1 MTEDRVQK
9 TEVLSRLRRGFSIK
23 ARRSRPMFCP
33 LSSVLCLLMP
43 VFCLLSSALASPP
56 DSVQATYDVYK
67 NGMRVEIRETYT
79 RDEDRYT
86 LSSVWT
92 PVGLLAILKPEKIFI
107 ESSGLVDKQG
117 LQPLLLNHR
126 RELDKNK
133 NSRAEFDWNNKQLT
147 LIHQAQRTVVPL
159 PAKTQD
165 RLSVMYQFMFL
176 PLQNAA
182 ALDFPMTNGEKLDN
196 YHYAITHNQT
206 IKVPAGEFKATHLDS
221 QAKPGER
228 RTEIWLATQYNNLPC
243 KMTITEANGDQL
255 TQVLSK
261 LTIKP

>member
-1 MTEDRVQK
+1 MK
-9 TEVLSRLRRGFSIK
+9 L
-23 ARRSRPMFCP
+23 P
-33 LSSVLCLLMP
+33 LQ
-43 VFCLLSSALASPP
+43 ALAWLMLCASTAALAAAP

-79 RDEDRYT
+79 RDKDRYT

-107 ESSGLVDKQG
+107 ESSGLVGKQG

-126 RELDKNK
+126 RELDENK
-133 NSRAEFDWNNKQLT
+133 NSRAEFDWNGKQLA
-147 LIHQAQRTVVPL
+147 LIHQAQRRVVAL
-159 PAKTQD
+159 PDGTQD

-176 PLQNAA
+176 SLQNAA
-182 ALDFPMTNGEKLDN
+182 VLDFPMTNGEKLDN

-206 IKVPAGEFKATHLDS
+206 VKVPAGEFKAIHLDS

-228 RTEIWLATQYNNLPC
+228 RTEIWLATQHNNLPC

>member
-1 MTEDRVQK
+1 
-9 TEVLSRLRRGFSIK
+9 
-23 ARRSRPMFCP
+23 
-33 LSSVLCLLMP
+33 MP

-165 RLSVMYQFMFL
+165 RLSVMYQFMSL

-206 IKVPAGEFKATHLDS
+206 IKVPAGEFKAAHLDS

>member
-1 MTEDRVQK
+1 MK
-9 TEVLSRLRRGFSIK
+9 L
-23 ARRSRPMFCP
+23 P
-33 LSSVLCLLMP
+33 LQTLAWLMLCASTL
-43 VFCLLSSALASPP
+43 VFAAPP

-67 NGMRVEIRETYT
+67 NGMRVEIREVYT
-79 RDEDRYT
+79 RDKDRYT

-107 ESSGLVDKQG
+107 ESSGLVGKRG

-126 RELDKNK
+126 RELDENK
-133 NSRAEFDWNNKQLT
+133 NSRAEFDWNGKQLT
-147 LIHQAQRTVVPL
+147 LIHQAQRMVVAL
-159 PAKTQD
+159 PDGTQD

-176 PLQNAA
+176 SLQDAA

-206 IKVPAGEFKATHLDS
+206 VKVPSGEFKAAHLDS

-228 RTEIWLATQYNNLPC
+228 RTEIWLATQYHNLPC

>member
-1 MTEDRVQK
+1 MKLPLQTLAWLMLCAS
-9 TEVLSRLRRGFSIK
+9 TLVL
-23 ARRSRPMFCP
+23 A
-33 LSSVLCLLMP
+33 
-43 VFCLLSSALASPP
+43 APP

-79 RDEDRYT
+79 RDHDRYA

-107 ESSGLVDKQG
+107 ESSGLIGKQG

-126 RELDKNK
+126 RELDGNK
-133 NSRAEFDWNNKQLT
+133 NSRAEFDWNGKRLT
-147 LIHQAQRTVVPL
+147 LIHQAQRRVVAL
-159 PAKTQD
+159 PDGTQD

-176 PLQNAA
+176 SLQNAA

-255 TQVLSK
+255 TQVLSN
-261 LTIKP
+261 LIIKP

>member
-1 MTEDRVQK
+1 MK
-9 TEVLSRLRRGFSIK
+9 LSLQ
-23 ARRSRPMFCP
+23 
-33 LSSVLCLLMP
+33 
-43 VFCLLSSALASPP
+43 ALAWLMLCASTVALAAAP

-79 RDEDRYT
+79 RDKDRYT

-107 ESSGLVDKQG
+107 ESSGLVGKQG

-126 RELDKNK
+126 RELDENK
-133 NSRAEFDWNNKQLT
+133 NSRAEFDWNGKQLA
-147 LIHQAQRTVVPL
+147 LIHQAQRRVVAL
-159 PAKTQD
+159 PDGTQD

-176 PLQNAA
+176 SLQNAA

-196 YHYAITHNQT
+196 YHYAITHNKT
-206 IKVPAGEFKATHLDS
+206 VKVPAGEFKAIHLDS

-228 RTEIWLATQYNNLPC
+228 RTEIWLATQYHNLPC

-261 LTIKP
+261 LTIQP